1 MIILI
6 KGFTPYERVIEKNQ
20 KNDLYLPISS
30 NEEGDN
36 NYYHTD
42 TVPHKQKT
50 PHKQGL
56 STEISGFSSSR
67 GREI

>member
-1 MIILI
+1 MINLI
-6 KGFTPYERVIEKNQ
+6 KGFTPYKRVIEKNQ

-50 PHKQGL
+50 LQNDQCIT
-56 STEISGFSSSR
+56 SSFS
-67 GREI
+67 IL